1 MKGNERGVDLE
12 DRGGVWVRRT
22 GKSGG
27 RGNCGQDVMYDR

>member
-22 GKSGG
+22 GEEWRERKLWSGC
-27 RGNCGQDVMYDR
+27 NV